1 MAAIDSLNGNVPAML
16 KRRSLLSTPECAQIV
31 QTILGLSAHWL
42 QRGQIDF
49 YTLGAASYLAGAWDA
64 ESYRSRSQHANP
76 ILKQAFQ
83 PLYTRLQ
90 NCLEQLLG
98 PVRFHPGLALPGFHI
113 FASRPRQAMLQ
124 GTAAWARSGGS
135 IHLDLQY
142 RMHDSF
148 WQQFASVD
156 WHQPLSFTLALELPA
171 EGSGL
176 RIWPDC
182 RIPGEA
188 AADAAVFVPY
198 RVGEMVLFVQPLVHQ
213 IAPVQTLAT
222 QDRRITLQG
231 HGLRCDGSW
240 ILYF

>member
-1 MAAIDSLNGNVPAML
+1 VLL
-16 KRRSLLSTPECAQIV
+16 QRRSLLSGPESAQIV
-31 QTILGLSAHWL
+31 QKILGLSAHWL
-42 QRGQIDF
+42 QRGPMDF
-49 YTLGAASYLAGAWDA
+49 YTLGAASYLDGAWDA
-64 ESYRSRSQHANP
+64 EPYRSRSLQTNP

-83 PLYTRLQ
+83 PLYARLQ
-90 NCLEQLLG
+90 HCLEQLLG

-135 IHLDLQY
+135 VHLDLQY

-148 WQQFASVD
+148 WQQFACVD

-188 AADAAVFVPY
+188 AAEAAEFVPY
-198 RVGEMVLFVQPLVHQ
+198 RIGEMVLFVQPLVHQ
-213 IAPVQTLAT
+213 IAPVQTLT
-222 QDRRITLQG
+222 SRDRRITLQG